1 MRLCQV
7 PLALAPCLYALH
19 LLLAGFCAD
28 AADLPSCSVP
38 LFLAVFPASHTHHR
52 PTPPPYIYRR
62 LLSRFKSLSSSAA
75 QGMRELPKKLKT
87 AEQSLEKLE
96 RLCYKLRLARSEF
109 SELPPEAM
117 RRLLNAQRQPSE
129 GGEGGD

>member
-1 MRLCQV
+1 M
-7 PLALAPCLYALH
+7 
-19 LLLAGFCAD
+19 
-28 AADLPSCSVP
+28 
-38 LFLAVFPASHTHHR
+38 
-52 PTPPPYIYRR
+52 YRR

-96 RLCYKLRLARSEF
+96 RLCYKLRLARSEI

-129 GGEGGD
+129 DGEGGD